1 MRVGVMFKP
10 KTAAYAEYYLEP
22 SNAVAARLGV
32 KTFTAIVGSESDIQN
47 AIAGLGREP
56 GSGLIVMSDG
66 HMTVHRKSII
76 ELTASH
82 KVSRS
87 TRLTQWPSRAG

>member
-1 MRVGVMFKP
+1 M
-10 KTAAYAEYYLEP
+10 EP
-22 SNAVAARLGV
+22 SNAVVARLGV

-82 KVSRS
+82 KVS
-87 TRLTQWPSRAG
+87 AIY

>member
-22 SNAVAARLGV
+22 LNAVAARLGV
-32 KTFTAIVGSESDIQN
+32 KTFTAIGSESDIQN

-82 KVSRS
+82 KVS
-87 TRLTQWPSRAG
+87 AIY